1 MGKVIRRKYE
11 EWRAYACAARTAS
24 NELLTLLAQEPADPE
39 RASGVD
45 FALVRFGNIDADAL
59 EQFNLWESDHGFP
72 WHDSPE
78 VIKSDARHLDLALW
92 YGNLLCGLCF
102 ATPSGKR
109 TVVRIKLLEGHPKRE
124 SLSHPL
130 KRRVIQLCVLA
141 VTQYCK
147 IIGAEFIE
155 IDSPLPGAVPI
166 YVENEFQMVN
176 GALVL
181 TLDE

>member
-1 MGKVIRRKYE
+1 MARVSRRKYE
-11 EWRAYACAARTAS
+11 EWRAYANAARTAS
-24 NELLTLLAQEPADPE
+24 NELLALLAQESADPE
-39 RASGVD
+39 RAGEVD
-45 FALVRFGNIDADAL
+45 FALVRFGDIDARAL
-59 EQFNLWESDHGFP
+59 EQFDLWESDHGFP
-72 WHDSPE
+72 WHDSPG

-92 YGNLLCGLCF
+92 YGDLLCGLCF

-109 TVVRIKLLEGHPKRE
+109 AVVRIKLLEGHPKRE
-124 SLSHPL
+124 DGPHPL
-130 KRRVIQLCVLA
+130 KRRVIELCVLA

-147 IIGAEFIE
+147 IIGAELIE
-155 IDSPLPGAVPI
+155 IDSPLPGAVPV